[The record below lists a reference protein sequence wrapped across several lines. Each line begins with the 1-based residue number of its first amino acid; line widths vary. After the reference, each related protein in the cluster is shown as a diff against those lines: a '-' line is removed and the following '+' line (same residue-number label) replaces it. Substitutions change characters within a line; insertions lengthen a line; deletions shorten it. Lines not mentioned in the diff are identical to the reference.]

1 MGEWKEKKNRAPD
14 LKYLERES
22 LKKGDSDT
30 GTAADVE
37 LVMKKYDRESN
48 TRVWQGKP
56 ASIIR
61 WLSVLFSVYSIY
73 VTLFST
79 ALPEIRLSMFLG
91 MILILGYLHYPIQKG
106 DGRINHM
113 PWYDWVL
120 MAVGAVPFFD
130 LRHYRR
136 LFCCCVDGHHSGIN
150 SVFRFYPDG
159 DSGGALA
166 DGTLQALCG
175 NPDSLCGRCT
185 ACIYICDGAFWKG
198 YL

>member
-1 MGEWKEKKNRAPD
+1 MKYERGLYEWVNGRKKKNRAPD

-113 PWYDWVL
+113 RGTTGSD
-120 MAVGAVPFFD
+120 GSGGGSIF
-130 LRHYRR
+130 
-136 LFCCCVDGHHSGIN
+136 LFCGE
-150 SVFRFYPDG
+150 R
-159 DSGGALA
+159 
-166 DGTLQALCG
+166 
-175 NPDSLCGRCT
+175 
-185 ACIYICDGAFWKG
+185 ACDH
-198 YL
+198 

>member
-73 VTLFST
+73 VTLFS
-79 ALPEIRLSMFLG
+79 LVDSFLG
-91 MILILGYLHYPIQKG
+91 NVSFLNNGCQNSSGTSRNRNTLCRTDEL
-106 DGRINHM
+106 
-113 PWYDWVL
+113 
-120 MAVGAVPFFD
+120 AV
-130 LRHYRR
+130 
-136 LFCCCVDGHHSGIN
+136 
-150 SVFRFYPDG
+150 
-159 DSGGALA
+159 
-166 DGTLQALCG
+166 
-175 NPDSLCGRCT
+175 
-185 ACIYICDGAFWKG
+185 
-198 YL
+198 

>member
-91 MILILGYLHYPIQKG
+91 MILILGYL
-106 DGRINHM
+106 RISS
-113 PWYDWVL
+113 P
-120 MAVGAVPFFD
+120 
-130 LRHYRR
+130 
-136 LFCCCVDGHHSGIN
+136 
-150 SVFRFYPDG
+150 
-159 DSGGALA
+159 
-166 DGTLQALCG
+166 
-175 NPDSLCGRCT
+175 
-185 ACIYICDGAFWKG
+185 
-198 YL
+198 

>member
-73 VTLFST
+73 VTLFPCNECAKAIIQSGLREVVYDSDKYADT
-79 ALPEIRLSMFLG
+79 AGVMASKKMLRAAGVTLRRYEHTGRNVSLG
-91 MILILGYLHYPIQKG
+91 L
-106 DGRINHM
+106 
-113 PWYDWVL
+113 
-120 MAVGAVPFFD
+120 
-130 LRHYRR
+130 
-136 LFCCCVDGHHSGIN
+136 
-150 SVFRFYPDG
+150 
-159 DSGGALA
+159 
-166 DGTLQALCG
+166 
-175 NPDSLCGRCT
+175 
-185 ACIYICDGAFWKG
+185 
-198 YL
+198 